1 MTNLVVILGLF
12 GLLVVVIISIALF
25 VYFNIKKNDDDEESG
40 FQEAPISNDDDEE
53 SGFQEDDDEES
64 GFQEDDDEES
74 GFQEV
79 SMSNEITVSPDI
91 DRKGYYIYPGGSNL
105 SIQEYIKEGTPHGKV
120 FLVPSGNKN
129 STIKIRLAHDNTFIN
144 YDNVNNEF
152 SFDSNTGTEFTL
164 VKGEIEGTFR
174 LKVGDLFVAVKD
186 DKLALLEFDEI
197 LMRDIYN
204 SLNITITEQ
213 SA

>member
-25 VYFNIKKNDDDEESG
+25 VYFNIKKNDDDEES
-40 FQEAPISNDDDEE
+40 S
-53 SGFQEDDDEES
+53 FQEDDDEES
-64 GFQEDDDEES
+64 S
-74 GFQEV
+74 FQEV
-79 SMSNEITVSPDI
+79 PISNEITVSPDI
-91 DRKGYYIYPGGSNL
+91 DRKGYFMYPGGSNL

-174 LKVGDLFVAVKD
+174 LKVGDRFVVVKD
-186 DKLALLEFDEI
+186 DKLVMLEFDEI

>member
-1 MTNLVVILGLF
+1 MTIKRNPPDMTNLVVILGLF

-53 SGFQEDDDEES
+53 SGFQE
-64 GFQEDDDEES
+64 
-74 GFQEV
+74 V
-79 SMSNEITVSPDI
+79 PISNEITVSPDI
-91 DRKGYYIYPGGSNL
+91 DRKGYFMYPGGSNL

-174 LKVGDLFVAVKD
+174 LKVGDRFVVVKD
-186 DKLALLEFDEI
+186 DKLVMLEFDEI

>member
-25 VYFNIKKNDDDEESG
+25 VYFNIKKNDDDEENG
-40 FQEAPISNDDDEE
+40 FQEAPISNDDDK
-53 SGFQEDDDEES
+53 
-64 GFQEDDDEES
+64 ES

-79 SMSNEITVSPDI
+79 PISNEITVSPDI
-91 DRKGYYIYPGGSNL
+91 DRKGYFMYPGGSNL
-105 SIQEYIKEGTPHGKV
+105 SIQEYIEEGTPHGKV
-120 FLVPSGNKN
+120 FLVPSGTKN
-129 STIKIRLAHDNTFIN
+129 TTVKIRLAHDNTFIN

-152 SFDSNTGTEFTL
+152 YFDSNTGTEFTL

-174 LKVGDLFVAVKD
+174 LKVGDRFVVVKD
-186 DKLALLEFDEI
+186 DKLVMLEFDEI

>member
-1 MTNLVVILGLF
+1 MGGVNNLKKYMTIKRTPPDMTNLVVILGLF
-12 GLLVVVIISIALF
+12 GLLIVVIISIALF

-40 FQEAPISNDDDEE
+40 FQEASISNDDDEE
-53 SGFQEDDDEES
+53 SGFQ
-64 GFQEDDDEES
+64 GAPI
-74 GFQEV
+74 
-79 SMSNEITVSPDI
+79 SNEITVSPDI
-91 DRKGYYIYPGGSNL
+91 DRKGYFMYPGGSNL

-174 LKVGDLFVAVKD
+174 LKIGDAFAAVKEG
-186 DKLALLEFDEI
+186 KLVMLEFDEI